1 LKFVISGA
9 FNDPRE
15 LPALARAA
23 DERGYDALALS
34 DHVVHPEKLDTPYPY
49 TADGSRRW
57 PAFTPWPDPWV
68 TIGHLAGITRR
79 LRFNTN
85 VFVLPM
91 RNPFLVAKAVGTAA
105 LLSGDRVTLTVGVG
119 WSKLEFELMG
129 QDFATRGRRC
139 DEAIAVLRKL
149 WAGGWVEH
157 QGEFYSFPKL
167 EMTPA
172 PVQRI
177 PIWVGGISDAA
188 LRRAARN
195 DGWLSDLQTSAEIA
209 DCIARI
215 RGYRRELGRQAEP
228 FAVMASASDVSDR
241 DGYRRLA
248 DAGVTHA
255 LTLPWIPFHGLAA
268 DLQQKCDGIARFADA
283 FIDGGG

>member
-1 LKFVISGA
+1 MKFVVSGA

-23 DERGYDALALS
+23 DECGYDSLALS

-49 TADGSRRW
+49 TPDGSRRW

-68 TIGHLAGITRR
+68 TIAHLAGITRS

-85 VFVLPM
+85 VFVLPL
-91 RNPFLVAKAVGTAA
+91 RNPFLVAKAVSTAA

-129 QDFATRGRRC
+129 QDFRTRGRRC
-139 DEAIAVLRKL
+139 DEAIEVLRKL

-157 QGEFYSFPKL
+157 QGEFYSFPRL
-167 EMTPA
+167 EMTPPPA
-172 PVQRI
+172 QRI

-188 LRRAARN
+188 LRRAACN

-215 RGYRRELGRQAEP
+215 RALRGEQGRAGE
-228 FAVMASASDVSDR
+228 FAVLASASDVADL

-255 LTLPWIPFHGLAA
+255 LTIPWIPYHGMTA
-268 DLQQKCDGIARFADA
+268 DLQLKLDGIRRFADH
-283 FIDGGG
+283 FIGKVA

>member
-1 LKFVISGA
+1 MKFVISGA

-15 LPALARAA
+15 LPALAQTA
-23 DERGYDALALS
+23 DECGYDSLALS

-49 TADGSRRW
+49 TEDGSRRW
-57 PAFTPWPDPWV
+57 PPFTPWPDPWV
-68 TIGHLAGITRR
+68 TIAHLAALTRR

-91 RNPFLVAKAVGTAA
+91 RNPFGVAKAVGTAA

-129 QDFATRGRRC
+129 QDFHTRGRRC
-139 DEAIAVLRKL
+139 DEAILVMRKL
-149 WAGGWVEH
+149 WSGDWVEH
-157 QGEFYSFPKL
+157 RGEFYRFARL

-172 PVQRI
+172 PAQRI

-195 DGWLSDLQTSAEIA
+195 DGWLSDLQPAAEIA
-209 DCIARI
+209 EMIGRI
-215 RGYRRELGRQAEP
+215 RRYRAELGRESEP
-228 FAVMASASDVSDR
+228 FAVMASPSDVHDPG
-241 DGYRRLA
+241 GYRRLE
-248 DAGVTHA
+248 DAGVTHL
-255 LTLPWIPFHGLAA
+255 LTMPWIAYHGMTA
-268 DLQQKCDGIARFADA
+268 DVQQKCDGIARFAETFDSRA
-283 FIDGGG
+283 S

>member
-1 LKFVISGA
+1 MKFVISGA

-23 DERGYDALALS
+23 DECGYDSLALS
-34 DHVVHPEKLDTPYPY
+34 DHVVHPETLDTPYPY
-49 TADGSRRW
+49 TEDGSRRW

-68 TIGHLAGITRR
+68 TIAHLAGITRR

-129 QDFATRGRRC
+129 QDFHTRGRRC
-139 DEAIAVLRKL
+139 DEAIGVLRKL

-157 QGEFYSFPKL
+157 QGEFYRFPRL

-172 PVQRI
+172 PAQRI
-177 PIWVGGISDAA
+177 PIWVGGISEAA

-195 DGWLSDLQTSAEIA
+195 DGWLSDLQPAAEIA
-209 DCIARI
+209 ASIARI
-215 RGYRRELGRQAEP
+215 RHHRAQLGREHEA
-228 FAVMASASDVSDR
+228 FAVMASPSDVHDL
-241 DGYRRLA
+241 DGYRRLE

-255 LTLPWIPFHGLAA
+255 LTMPWIPYHGITA
-268 DLQQKCDGIARFADA
+268 DAEKKRDGIARFAEA
-283 FIDGGG
+283 FVEKLR

>member
-1 LKFVISGA
+1 MKFVISGA

-15 LPALARAA
+15 LGALARAA
-23 DERGYDALALS
+23 DECGYDSLALS
-34 DHVVHPEKLDTPYPY
+34 DHVVHPETLDTPYPY
-49 TADGSRRW
+49 TEDGSRRW

-68 TIGHLAGITRR
+68 TIAHLAGITRS

-119 WSKLEFELMG
+119 WSKLEFELLG
-129 QDFATRGRRC
+129 QDFHTRGRRC
-139 DEAIAVLRKL
+139 DEAIGVLRKL
-149 WAGGWVEH
+149 WTGGWVEH
-157 QGEFYSFPKL
+157 QGEFYRFPRL

-172 PVQRI
+172 PAGRI

-195 DGWLSDLQTSAEIA
+195 DGWLSDLQPAAEIA
-209 DCIARI
+209 ASIARI
-215 RGYRRELGRQAEP
+215 RRWRAELGRAHEE
-228 FAVMASASDVSDR
+228 FAVMASPSDVHDL
-241 DGYRRLA
+241 DGYRRLE

-255 LTLPWIPFHGLAA
+255 LTMPWIPYHGIAA
-268 DLQQKCDGIARFADA
+268 DVEKKRDGIARFAEA
-283 FIDGGG
+283 FVEKLR

>member
-1 LKFVISGA
+1 VKFVLSAA

-15 LPALARAA
+15 LGALATTA
-23 DERGYDALALS
+23 DACGYEALSLS
-34 DHVVHPEKLDTPYPY
+34 DHVVHPETLDTPYPY
-49 TADGSRRW
+49 TADGARRW

-68 TIGHLAGITRR
+68 TIGHLAAITRR

-85 VFVLPM
+85 VFVLPL
-91 RNPFLVAKAVGTAA
+91 RNPFLVAKAVATAA

-119 WSKLEFELMG
+119 WSRLEFELMG

-149 WAGGWVEH
+149 WSGGWAEH
-157 QGEFYSFPKL
+157 RGEFYSFPRL
-167 EMTPA
+167 EMTPVPA
-172 PVQRI
+172 QRI

-195 DGWLSDLQTSAEIA
+195 DGWLSDLQTSAEIIG
-209 DCIARI
+209 CIERI
-215 RGYRRELGRQAEP
+215 RAHRAALGRSAEP
-228 FAVMASASDVSDR
+228 FAVMASASDVHDPG
-241 DGYRRLA
+241 GYRRLE

-255 LTLPWIPFHGLAA
+255 LTIPWIPYHGLTP
-268 DLQQKCDGIARFADA
+268 DLEKKRDGIARFAEDFVA
-283 FIDGGG
+283 RLL